1 MNIRQYRALLENF
14 SPKTDFLL
22 SKKENLA
29 YSLRQELTAWDGLE
43 KPSLMQLLKRA
54 LASVKKHMKEEDGNL
69 KTILE
74 T

>member
-1 MNIRQYRALLENF
+1 
-14 SPKTDFLL
+14 L

-29 YSLRQELTAWDGLE
+29 YSLRQEFTAWDGLE